1 MKAKKLLTI
10 AGITCFVL
18 ATFFSPTTTVVTHAA
33 APTEYTIQSD
43 ILEWRYLFEGN
54 AVYKRLYNASS
65 GNWVG
70 DWIFVRY
77 L

>member
-18 ATFFSPTTTVVTHAA
+18 ASFLSPAATVVSHAA

-43 ILEWRYLFEGN
+43 IKEWRYLIEEN
-54 AVYKRLYNASS
+54 RLYKRLYNASS
-65 GNWVG
+65 GNWET